1 FLVHSFIDNGTVSE
15 ATHDFEI
22 VMSVKSN
29 LFQVTVAKRHGVKQS
44 VSSSSPSSKKKP
56 LDPQELNNMI
66 QNKISQLE
74 TESSLEDEEEKAISK
89 AVKKA
94 SKEIKEIINSHD
106 DQLEKIDTIQQRY
119 MELFQEMK
127 RLERDYAKMKKR
139 NELLQKEKDSTKN
152 ELAKSNSVKHKFE
165 NICRELHKENKRIK
179 EESKRLAA
187 SEQQKREE
195 LSSKFENTIWEI
207 KSKMEEDTDEKKKR
221 AEDNEM
227 LKDKF
232 RSFLEQY
239 ELREKHFNSVV
250 RSKDLELQL
259 YEAKLHQ
266 QKQLTDQE
274 IVKVNSLKE
283 QVENFTKTEV
293 ELRKQLS
300 TYVEKFKQVEE
311 TLNKSNELFLSFRK
325 EMEQM
330 NKKTKKLEKEN
341 ATVKGKCET
350 MNRNILEMAEE
361 RTKDQK
367 TIEESKK
374 KQTKLE
380 NLCRALQAERTILK
394 KKVQSLEALSPPSS
408 PPPSS
413 PSSLSSPH
421 TSSPSQSSSSSTN
434 YQPNT
439 SEDEVVIVETVE
451 TTTETAAASQTNDEI
466 AKHNTEIAV
475 NNDTQNVNE
484 EESTSDVKF
493 GETTENVSTTTDSR
507 DTNTTTN
514 SQVVTSDVDPST
526 QWETRVSR
534 SRKMPYYYNRVTKES
549 TWELPRGVD
558 PQSIKGYSENSAQ
571 QLNTIDPVNGG
582 AGQIKASHLLVKHRE
597 SRRPSS
603 WRQSEITRTKEE
615 AFELIKGY
623 YERIKAKE
631 IALGELALTESDCSS
646 AKRNG
651 DLGFFGRGQMQPSFE
666 DAAFKLEV
674 GELSGPVWS
683 DSGVHLIQR
692 TE

>member
-1 FLVHSFIDNGTVSE
+1 MPTME
-15 ATHDFEI
+15 AQ
-22 VMSVKSN
+22 SN
-29 LFQVTVAKRHGVKQS
+29 ATIS
-44 VSSSSPSSKKKP
+44 KP

-221 AEDNEM
+221 AEDNEI
-227 LKDKF
+227 
-232 RSFLEQY
+232 FLEQY

-374 KQTKLE
+374 KQT
-380 NLCRALQAERTILK
+380 N
-394 KKVQSLEALSPPSS
+394 
-408 PPPSS
+408 
-413 PSSLSSPH
+413 
-421 TSSPSQSSSSSTN
+421 
-434 YQPNT
+434 
-439 SEDEVVIVETVE
+439 EDEVVIVETVE
-451 TTTETAAASQTNDEI
+451 TTTETAAVAILD
-466 AKHNTEIAV
+466 V
-475 NNDTQNVNE
+475 VDVVE
-484 EESTSDVKF
+484 EEERKGDDGRDDYDDKVNGTNNKDFSKENNNTDSYTIIKENHCRLDREFYVKF
-493 GETTENVSTTTDSR
+493 GDN
-507 DTNTTTN
+507 
-514 SQVVTSDVDPST
+514 
-526 QWETRVSR
+526 
-534 SRKMPYYYNRVTKES
+534 
-549 TWELPRGVD
+549 
-558 PQSIKGYSENSAQ
+558 
-571 QLNTIDPVNGG
+571 
-582 AGQIKASHLLVKHRE
+582 
-597 SRRPSS
+597 
-603 WRQSEITRTKEE
+603 
-615 AFELIKGY
+615 
-623 YERIKAKE
+623 KE
-631 IALGELALTESDCSS
+631 IL
-646 AKRNG
+646 
-651 DLGFFGRGQMQPSFE
+651 
-666 DAAFKLEV
+666 
-674 GELSGPVWS
+674 LSN
-683 DSGVHLIQR
+683 DKKC
-692 TE
+692 